1 MTHARV
7 WDLPGWE
14 SPLTVKA
21 LAARPGAGYFAL
33 SSKYNPPVIT
43 DHDGQLYVKDD
54 VALLPNSSS
63 VSKDWAVQAVHTSE
77 GVALYIPKPAYANV
91 GIATYSSPIGYRK
104 VAKVLEFPNTGIRA
118 KEASSGFNPP
128 TPTGWS
134 VVPLKKNGVQI
145 GTVKVAWGN
154 DKVSLEFMDSYGAGQ
169 RITGKTFTAS
179 AGFSLAIS
187 PTGTSVT
194 VLP

>member
-21 LAARPGAGYFAL
+21 LAARPGSGYFAL
-33 SSKYNPPVIT
+33 SYNNGTIVT
-43 DHDGQLYVKDD
+43 DHDGQLYVKEDT
-54 VALLPNSSS
+54 ALQPHIGT
-63 VSKDWAVQAVHTSE
+63 VSKDWAVQAVHTAQ

-91 GIATYSSPIGYRK
+91 GIAAYSSPIGYRK
-104 VAKVLEFPNTGIRA
+104 VAKILESPNTGIKA
-118 KEASSGFNPP
+118 KVAPSGFNPP

-145 GTVKVAWGN
+145 GTVKVAWG
-154 DKVSLEFMDSYGAGQ
+154 DGKVSLEFMDSYGAGQ
-169 RITGKTFTAS
+169 RISGKTFSSS

-194 VLP
+194 LLP